1 MPKLV
6 RLAASQ
12 TYVPETD
19 EDKKVFDA
27 IKKRGAVNRFNQERD
42 VVTDECLSERV
53 PFRKN
58 ALQDNYPSR
67 TTTVF
72 AVSSG
77 CVGA

>member
-27 IKKRGAVNRFNQERD
+27 IKKRGVMEMSY
-42 VVTDECLSERV
+42 VTAR
-53 PFRKN
+53 
-58 ALQDNYPSR
+58 
-67 TTTVF
+67 
-72 AVSSG
+72 
-77 CVGA
+77 